1 MFSPIERLPF
11 TTKNV
16 TQNFNF
22 IIIQKISRSIYES
35 TNTSVLVKNIAALGL
50 NSVCFYSSNNNPI
63 LPCSAIVPVISYS
76 NADIQKIAILN
87 DNKNRVGI
95 YR

>member
-1 MFSPIERLPF
+1 
-11 TTKNV
+11 
-16 TQNFNF
+16 
-22 IIIQKISRSIYES
+22 
-35 TNTSVLVKNIAALGL
+35 VLVKNIGALGL
-50 NSVCFYSSNNNPI
+50 KSICFYSTNNNSIIPD
-63 LPCSAIVPVISYS
+63 SAVLPVISYS